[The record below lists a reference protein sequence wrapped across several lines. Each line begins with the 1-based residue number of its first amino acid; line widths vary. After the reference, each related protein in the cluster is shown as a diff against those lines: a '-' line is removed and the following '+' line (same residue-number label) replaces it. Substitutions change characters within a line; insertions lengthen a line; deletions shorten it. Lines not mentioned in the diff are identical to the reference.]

1 MMRGFEN
8 PNYNYIKN
16 KGELIS
22 YLKDLEDKKCL
33 VIALDTEA
41 EMNRHAYGEK
51 LCLIQIFDGT
61 NKVLIDP
68 FEIDNISLK
77 TLFES
82 RNILKIMYDASSD
95 SSLLK
100 NTYNIDIKSVL
111 DLRPAIE
118 LLNFDKQDL
127 HSVIAIELGITLTRK
142 LKFQRYNWMKRPI
155 DKEAIDYAINDV
167 IYLFRLKDALF
178 KKLYTKNI
186 LDVFILKNLQV
197 QNKDYWINPKDR
209 YKKIKGYH
217 GLSED
222 EKRIFKR
229 VFDVRDKYAK
239 MCNMPSY
246 YVINKIDL
254 IDIAKGVKHVNE
266 LKFPKRFSESLIQ
279 NILNELKSA
288 VESLKTN

>member
-1 MMRGFEN
+1 MSGFEK

-16 KGELIS
+16 KEELIS
-22 YLKDLEDKKCL
+22 YLKDLEDKKCH
-33 VIALDTEA
+33 VIALDVEA

-68 FEIDNISLK
+68 LEIDNISLK
-77 TLFES
+77 ALFES

-100 NTYNIDIKSVL
+100 NTYNIDMKSAL
-111 DLRPAIE
+111 DLRPAVE

-127 HSVIAIELGITLTRK
+127 HSVIAIELGITLTKK

-167 IYLFRLKDALF
+167 IYLFRLKDALY
-178 KKLYTKNI
+178 KNLYTNNL
-186 LDVFILKNLQV
+186 LDMFILKNLRV
-197 QNKDYWINPKDR
+197 QNKNYVKNLTDR
-209 YKKIKGYH
+209 YRKIKGYH
-217 GLSED
+217 SLSNN
-222 EKRIFKR
+222 EKRIFTR

-246 YVINKIDL
+246 YIINKIDL
-254 IDIAKGVKHVNE
+254 IDIAKGVKHINE
-266 LKFPKRFSESLIQ
+266 LKFPKSFSDSLIQ
-279 NILNELKSA
+279 SILHELKSA
-288 VESLKTN
+288 IK

>member
-1 MMRGFEN
+1 VMKRFEN
-8 PNYNYIKN
+8 PNYSYLKSNE
-16 KGELIS
+16 ELIS
-22 YLKDLEDKKCL
+22 YLEDLEDKKCRI
-33 VIALDTEA
+33 IALDTEA
-41 EMNRHAYGEK
+41 ELNLHAYGEK

-82 RNILKIMYDASSD
+82 RNILKIIYDASSD

-111 DLRPAIE
+111 DLRPAVEI
-118 LLNFDKQDL
+118 LNFDKQDL
-127 HSVIAIELGITLTRK
+127 HSVITLELGVTLTK
-142 LKFQRYNWMKRPI
+142 KMKFQRYNWTKRPI

-167 IYLFRLKDALF
+167 IYLFKLKDALY
-178 KKLYTKNI
+178 KKLYTKNL
-186 LDVFILKNLQV
+186 LDVFILKNLRV
-197 QNKDYWINPKDR
+197 QNKDYTRNPR
-209 YKKIKGYH
+209 ERHHNIKGYH
-217 GLSED
+217 SLSND

-239 MCNMPSY
+239 MCNIPSY
-246 YVINKIDL
+246 SVINKIDL
-254 IDIAKGVKHVNE
+254 IDIAKGVKYINE

-279 NILNELKSA
+279 VILNELKSA
-288 VESLKTN
+288 VE